1 MRKCSAILQHSV
13 VLDVA
18 CTYYTVTCCWTMHI
32 GCYYVHAVYALVMSV
47 LVSKVQ
53 LTQWY
58 LKPAWLAALQCNI
71 SIIYLQVLRE
81 YQHVLL

>member
-1 MRKCSAILQHSV
+1 
-13 VLDVA
+13 
-18 CTYYTVTCCWTMHI
+18 
-32 GCYYVHAVYALVMSV
+32 
-47 LVSKVQ
+47 VQ